1 MHRPTPG
8 VTCTRHSQ
16 YIAVKAWA
24 LVSPIISIIC
34 SSQILRLA
42 GSDTFAGG
50 ETFSLSVYIYEL
62 RTAVLVK
69 LPSLNPQICA

>member
-1 MHRPTPG
+1 MHRLTPG

-34 SSQILRLA
+34 SSQVLRLA
-42 GSDTFAGG
+42 ETEGLTYSEGDTF
-50 ETFSLSVYIYEL
+50 SVYIYEL
-62 RTAVLVK
+62 
-69 LPSLNPQICA
+69 